1 LKLKVSILDEVMFL
15 CNTA

>member
-1 LKLKVSILDEVMFL
+1 LKVCILDEVMFL